1 MSANFNNAAWF
12 YDRLS
17 RLVYGKALVD
27 AQRFLLKFIPPDTG
41 VLIVG
46 GGTGWIL
53 QELAELRPGGLQITY
68 IEVSAKMTALSK
80 SRNAGDNKVIFINDA
95 VENVKLTGGYDVVI
109 TPFLFD
115 NFTEATFQ
123 RVFDCIHSS
132 LKPGG
137 SWMNCDSRLTGK
149 WWQGVLLKSM
159 FIFFRIAC
167 GIEASKLPEIEKRF
181 RRYQYKEIARE
192 SFFGDFILAQ
202 VFGKT

>member
-12 YDRLS
+12 YDGLA
-17 RLVYGKALVD
+17 RLVYGKALID
-27 AQRFLLKFIPPDTG
+27 AQRYLLQLVPPEANM
-41 VLIVG
+41 LIVG

-53 QELAELRPGGLQITY
+53 EELAKIRTGGLLITY
-68 IEVSAKMTALSK
+68 VEVSAKMMTLSK
-80 SRNAGDNKVIFINDA
+80 KRKAGNNQLTFINDA
-95 VENVKLTGGYDVVI
+95 VENVKLTEAFDVVI

-123 RVFDCIHSS
+123 KVFDHIHLS

-137 SWMNCDSRLTGK
+137 LWLNGDFNLTGK

-159 FIFFRIAC
+159 FVFFRIVC

-181 RRYQYKEIARE
+181 SQYRYKEIAGE
-192 SFFGDFILAQ
+192 SFFGDFIVSQ
-202 VFGKT
+202 VFGKI

>member
-12 YDRLS
+12 YDSLAQ
-17 RLVYGKALVD
+17 LVYGKALID
-27 AQRFLLKFIPPDTG
+27 AQRYLLRFVPPVAD

-53 QELAELRPGGLQITY
+53 EELARTRPEGLRITY
-68 IEVSAKMTALSK
+68 IEVSTKMTALSK
-80 SRNAGDNKVIFINDA
+80 KRNTGDNQVIFINDA
-95 VENVKLTGGYDVVI
+95 VENVKLAGYFDVVI

-137 SWMNCDSRLTGK
+137 SWLNCDFRLTGK

-159 FIFFRIAC
+159 FIFFRIVC

-181 RRYQYKEIARE
+181 RRYQYKEIAEE
-192 SFFGDFILAQ
+192 SLFGDFILAQ

>member
-12 YDRLS
+12 YDSLAQ
-17 RLVYGKALVD
+17 LVYGKALID
-27 AQRFLLKFIPPDTG
+27 AQRYLLRFVPPVAD

-53 QELAELRPGGLQITY
+53 EELARTRPEGLRITY

-80 SRNAGDNKVIFINDA
+80 KRNTGDNQVIFINDA
-95 VENVKLTGGYDVVI
+95 VENVKLAGYFDVVI

-137 SWMNCDSRLTGK
+137 SWMNCDFRLTGK

-159 FIFFRIAC
+159 FVFFRIVC

-181 RRYQYKEIARE
+181 SQYRYKEIAGE
-192 SFFGDFILAQ
+192 SFFGDFIVSQ
-202 VFGKT
+202 VFGKI

>member
-12 YDRLS
+12 YDSLAQ
-17 RLVYGKALVD
+17 LVYGKALID
-27 AQRFLLKFIPPDTG
+27 AQRYLLRFVPPVAD

-53 QELAELRPGGLQITY
+53 EELARTRPEGLRITY

-80 SRNAGDNKVIFINDA
+80 KRNTGDNQVIFINDA
-95 VENVKLTGGYDVVI
+95 VENVKLAGYFDVVI

-115 NFTEATFQ
+115 NFTETTFQ

-137 SWMNCDSRLTGK
+137 SWMNCDFRLTGK